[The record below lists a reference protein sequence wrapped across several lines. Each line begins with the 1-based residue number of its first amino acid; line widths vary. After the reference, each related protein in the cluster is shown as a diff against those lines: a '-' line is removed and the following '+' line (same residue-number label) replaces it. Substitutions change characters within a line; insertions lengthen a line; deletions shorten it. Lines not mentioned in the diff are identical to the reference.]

1 MKIKYR
7 LLPVEPYEVS
17 ALETWLSD
25 LSAQGLYSLEI
36 KTIYAS
42 FWVKEAKRMIYRMEP
57 KKYRKEDFPTQDKL
71 RLYKEYG
78 WKYVMTFGEY
88 FHIYTAEEG
97 TPEIHTDPIVESELY
112 HVFLPKK
119 NYVLYLDIAFWVF
132 LLALYVFD
140 PVTLGTYQL
149 VHSEYFFALA
159 MPCVCI
165 LEIFISSHRICG
177 LWRVYKQLAL
187 GIPFSHDS
195 NWRGKVRLRHFGY
208 FLCKALAL
216 IFYFL
221 PFWNPAEYTERPM
234 EKIHSPLPFVSLAE
248 IEDDPNFV
256 PDSSYIQHDKRPD
269 ETTINSWERDAKVVY
284 FESSIGAPV
293 QFSINQHGRTASR
306 TDENGKPYE
315 ATLWLDYKKFS
326 FLVSPQSY
334 MEECIVRSRYTSEN
348 GWTKTI
354 LGDTPFDYALL
365 LQKDDR
371 SIFYM
376 ILGNKMLEADYIGG
390 QDLTQCCDLFLEVL
404 QKDYHR

>member
-25 LSAQGLYSLEI
+25 LSSQGLQLLEI
-36 KTIYAS
+36 KTSYSS
-42 FWVKEAKRMIYRMEP
+42 FWVKEPKRMLYRMEP
-57 KKYRKEDFPTQDKL
+57 KKYRKEDFPAQDKL
-71 RLYKEYG
+71 RLYGEYG
-78 WKYVMTFGEY
+78 WKYVTTFGEY

-119 NYVLYLDIAFWVF
+119 NYALYLDVALWVF
-132 LLALYVFD
+132 LLTFYIFD
-140 PVTLGTYQL
+140 PVTLGAYQL

-159 MPCVCI
+159 MPLVCI
-165 LEIFISSHRICG
+165 LEIFISSRRIYG

-187 GIPFSHDS
+187 GIPFSHVS
-195 NWRGKVRLRHFGY
+195 NWRG
-208 FLCKALAL
+208 
-216 IFYFL
+216 
-221 PFWNPAEYTERPM
+221 N
-234 EKIHSPLPFVSLAE
+234 
-248 IEDDPNFV
+248 
-256 PDSSYIQHDKRPD
+256 
-269 ETTINSWERDAKVVY
+269 
-284 FESSIGAPV
+284 
-293 QFSINQHGRTASR
+293 
-306 TDENGKPYE
+306 
-315 ATLWLDYKKFS
+315 
-326 FLVSPQSY
+326 
-334 MEECIVRSRYTSEN
+334 
-348 GWTKTI
+348 I